1 MEKDNTSGKIVLIKD
16 LERYHNRLS
25 EQGFNRVNVR
35 VLGKIIKLVPK
46 KTICDYIAKY
56 PNSSEKDFWKTIIS
70 QTETQKMEFDNI
82 YGVILY
88 QNELFLIEAE
98 QILMQFFVKEGSV
111 YFFIGELEETKFSFW
126 TKLILKP
133 KIAINADNLNLH
145 LFEQVVNMFNS

>member
-16 LERYHNRLS
+16 LERYYNRLT

-46 KTICDYIAKY
+46 QTITDYIAKY

-70 QTETQKMEFDNI
+70 QTETHKMEFDSL

-98 QILMQFFVKEGSV
+98 QVLMQFFVKEGSV
-111 YFFIGELEETKFSFW
+111 YFFIGELEEVIEILSF
-126 TKLILKP
+126 
-133 KIAINADNLNLH
+133 
-145 LFEQVVNMFNS
+145 